1 MTKSFVCCL
10 IIVNGGAFF
19 MKRVAS
25 IFIFIVIII
34 TLLPCHVAA
43 WVPSTSFFCQVDT
56 DAVPDGAVYIDLLM
70 PIPSDNEAYIEINQ
84 TNADTYGFSKDSEIV
99 KYNQD
104 GFVSY
109 TFHIIDAS
117 SDLTISDSIDYNSS
131 IDRISKYDFEY
142 CQKNFKKI
150 KFAYLDK
157 DGNIISTF
165 SNSISLLSD
174 SSSISSSL
182 LNIMDWRRFA
192 WRCSRNSAI
201 VANEIRFA
209 TKSFPRDGAMIACDD
224 EEGGSISSR
233 EFSTTYPV
241 T

>member
-1 MTKSFVCCL
+1 
-10 IIVNGGAFF
+10 

-25 IFIFIVIII
+25 IFIYIVIII

-70 PIPSDNEAYIEINQ
+70 PIPSDNEAYTEINQ
-84 TNADTYGFSKDSEIV
+84 PNADTYGFSNDSEIV

-157 DGNIISTF
+157 DGNIISV
-165 SNSISLLSD
+165 SNSVKITTLRAAQLRLKLSGD
-174 SSSISSSL
+174 VLTKDVSHGPPVFLIIVIPVAL
-182 LNIMDWRRFA
+182 IIA
-192 WRCSRNSAI
+192 AITSATILII
-201 VANEIRFA
+201 VIIKRVKKN
-209 TKSFPRDGAMIACDD
+209 T
-224 EEGGSISSR
+224 
-233 EFSTTYPV
+233 
-241 T
+241 